1 MNTYSRRQALAL
13 ASSGA
18 ALVATGLGVS
28 QAASGEPAQAA
39 CSSIPSSAD
48 DVVLTTVY
56 RVATGLSASERVLL
70 AGFEAGWVESRMNN
84 LPCGDSDSLGVFQQ
98 RPSQGWGTPAQILN
112 VSYAAN
118 SFFVRAIPLAAANPG
133 WSAGQVAQGVQ
144 RSAFP
149 DRYDA
154 SQATAQALIARARGL
169 TTPPP
174 LDLWKD
180 DMRLIQSPNRGIALI
195 GAGYFRLLSSTE
207 EVQAAV
213 LLVGNPLIGN
223 DRQFDLWRSIAFDG
237 RVKAP
242 N

>member
-18 ALVATGLGVS
+18 ALVAIGIGVS

-48 DVVLTTVY
+48 DAVLTTVY
-56 RVATGLSASERVLL
+56 RVATGLSANERVLL

-154 SQATAQALIARARGL
+154 AQATAQALIARAREL

-195 GAGYFRLLSSTE
+195 GAGYFRQLSSTE

-237 RVKAP
+237 QVKAP

>member
-18 ALVATGLGVS
+18 ALVATGIGVS

-48 DVVLTTVY
+48 DAVLTTVY
-56 RVATGLSASERVLL
+56 RVATGLSANERVLL

-154 SQATAQALIARARGL
+154 ARATAQALIARARGL

-195 GAGYFRLLSSTE
+195 GAGYFRQLSSTE

-237 RVKAP
+237 QVKAP

>member
-18 ALVATGLGVS
+18 ALVVTGVGAS

-48 DVVLTTVY
+48 DAVLTAVY
-56 RVATGLSASERVLL
+56 RVATGLSANERVLL

>member
-18 ALVATGLGVS
+18 ALVATGVALS
-28 QAASGEPAQAA
+28 QTASGEPAQAA
-39 CSSIPSSAD
+39 CSSIPPNAD
-48 DVVLTTVY
+48 DAVLTAVY
-56 RVATGLSASERVLL
+56 QVATGLSANERVLL

-98 RPSQGWGTPAQILN
+98 RPSQGWGTPAQIMN

-118 SFFVRAIPLAAANPG
+118 SFFARAIPLAAANPG
-133 WSAGQVAQGVQ
+133 WSAGRVAQGVQ

-154 SQATAQALIARARGL
+154 AQATAQALIARARGQ

-180 DMRLIQSPNRGIALI
+180 DMRLIQSPGRGIALV
-195 GAGYFRLLSSTE
+195 GAGYFRQLRNDE
-207 EVQAAV
+207 EVHAAV
-213 LLVGNPLIGN
+213 ALVGNPLVGN

-237 RVKAP
+237 QVKAP
-242 N
+242 S